1 MTAIAKKKIS
11 VMTLAFMT
19 VAAVVSLRGL
29 PMMATEGLSM
39 LFYIG
44 FCVIF
49 FLIPAS
55 LVSAELGGAF
65 ADRQGGVYTWV
76 SEAFGSRWGFVAI
89 WLQWIQNVVWYP
101 TVLAF
106 AAGALAYLFMK
117 PDLAAAGWYN
127 TAIILIVY
135 WAAHFMTL
143 MGTDFAAKMTKWFM
157 LLGTM
162 LPGALMIG
170 LGIVWVVQG
179 NPVEFLKAADPS
191 GTSVTSELAH
201 ARLFPHITGLSTISF
216 LAGIILLFAGIE
228 VQAVHAND
236 MKTPSKDYPKSMFMA
251 AIIIFALF
259 TLGSLA
265 IATVV
270 PAKDIS
276 LTAGLMQAFES
287 LLDKFG
293 LKWATPIAGLLV
305 AFGAIG
311 GVMAWIGGPSRGLL
325 QTAQEGEIPPFL
337 AKTNAKGV
345 QVTILLVQGV
355 IVSTLA
361 TIYLLFKDVSVAFF
375 ILSAM
380 TVTLYLV
387 MYMLM
392 YAAAIRLRKTQPD
405 LPRSY
410 KVPGG
415 MGGMWAVAGIGF
427 AAVLFAFVVGFV
439 PPSQL
444 KIGSPELYVGLVGG
458 GLVVFIGLPLLI
470 HAFKKPSWRQAAAEA
485 SPVAPIDKAAPPSV
499 AE

>member
-1 MTAIAKKKIS
+1 
-11 VMTLAFMT
+11 MTLALMT

-65 ADRQGGVYTWV
+65 ADKQGGVYTWV

-117 PDLAAAGWYN
+117 PDLADAGWYN
-127 TAIILIVY
+127 AAVILIVY
-135 WAAHFMTL
+135 WAAHLMTL
-143 MGTDFAAKMTKWFM
+143 MGAGFAARMTKWFM

-162 LPGALMIG
+162 LPGALIIG
-170 LGIVWVVQG
+170 LGLLWILQG
-179 NPVEFLKAADPS
+179 NPVEFLTSADPA
-191 GTSVTSELAH
+191 GTSLTKELAH
-201 ARLFPHITGLSTISF
+201 ARFFPHITGLSTIAF

-236 MKTPSKDYPKSMFMA
+236 MQNPSKDYPKSMFIA

-265 IATVV
+265 VATVV
-270 PAKDIS
+270 PAKEIS
-276 LTAGLMQAFES
+276 LTAGLMQAFQS

-293 LKWATPIAGLLV
+293 LKWATPIAGLFV

-337 AKTNAKGV
+337 AKTNSKGV
-345 QVTILLVQGV
+345 QVSILIIQGM
-355 IVSTLA
+355 IVSALA
-361 TIYLLFKDVSVAFF
+361 MIYLIFEDVSVAFF
-375 ILSAM
+375 MLSAM
-380 TVTLYLV
+380 TITLYLV

-392 YAAAIRLRKTQPD
+392 YAAAIRLRMTRPD

-410 KVPGG
+410 EVPGG
-415 MGGMWAVAGIGF
+415 MGGMWVVAGIGF
-427 AAVLFAFVVGFV
+427 LAVLFAFVVAFF

-444 KIGSPELYVGLVGG
+444 KIGSPEMYVGLVVG

-470 HAFKKPSWRQAAAEA
+470 QAFKKPSWRQAAAKA
-485 SPVAPIDKAAPPSV
+485 STAAPTDKAATPP
-499 AE
+499 AAG

>member
-1 MTAIAKKKIS
+1 
-11 VMTLAFMT
+11 MTLAFMT

-65 ADRQGGVYTWV
+65 ADKQGGVYTWV
-76 SEAFGSRWGFVAI
+76 SEAFGTRWGFVAI

-117 PDLAAAGWYN
+117 PDLADSGWYN
-127 TAIILIVY
+127 AAVILIVY
-135 WAAHFMTL
+135 WAAHLMTL
-143 MGTDFAAKMTKWFM
+143 MGADFAARMTKWFM

-162 LPGALMIG
+162 LPGALIIG
-170 LGIVWVVQG
+170 LGMLWILQG
-179 NPVEFLKAADPS
+179 NPVEFLTSADPAA
-191 GTSVTSELAH
+191 TSLTKELAH
-201 ARLFPHITGLSTISF
+201 ARFFPHITGLSTIAF

-236 MKTPSKDYPKSMFMA
+236 MQNPSKDYPKSMFIA
-251 AIIIFALF
+251 AIFIFALF

-265 IATVV
+265 VATVV
-270 PAKDIS
+270 PAKEIS
-276 LTAGLMQAFES
+276 LTAGLMQAFQS

-293 LKWATPIAGLLV
+293 LEWATPIAGLLV

-337 AKTNAKGV
+337 AKTNSKGV
-345 QVTILLVQGV
+345 QVSILIIQGM
-355 IVSTLA
+355 IVSALA
-361 TIYLLFKDVSVAFF
+361 MMYLIFEDVSVAFF
-375 ILSAM
+375 MLSAM
-380 TVTLYLV
+380 TITLYLV

-392 YAAAIRLRKTQPD
+392 YAAAIRLRMTRPD

-415 MGGMWAVAGIGF
+415 IGGMWVVAGIGF
-427 AAVLFAFVVGFV
+427 LAVLFAFVVAFF

-444 KIGSPELYVGLVGG
+444 KIGSPEMYVGLVVG

-470 HAFKKPSWRQAAAEA
+470 QAFKKPSWRQAAAKA
-485 SPVAPIDKAAPPSV
+485 STVAPTDKTATPPAAG
-499 AE
+499 